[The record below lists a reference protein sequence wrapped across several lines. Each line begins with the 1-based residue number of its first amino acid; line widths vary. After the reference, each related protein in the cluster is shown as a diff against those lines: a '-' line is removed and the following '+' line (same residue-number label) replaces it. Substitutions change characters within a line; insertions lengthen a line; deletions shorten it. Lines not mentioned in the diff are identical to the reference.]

1 MCSKTIPI
9 LRKTPYDFTFLA
21 SPGSETIVVAPAI
34 DAASYYRATLF
45 VRIHNIQMA
54 SGQLLQFE
62 IDNTLPSDEDPAEF
76 IERYGTSNPPVD
88 PLATLD
94 IDLNDEAP
102 GLISTDVTGLGAALR
117 IRFTASQGSIGG
129 TPFFI
134 ELSAV
139 LVLRNF

>member
-9 LRKTPYDFTFLA
+9 LRKTPYDFTFLP
-21 SPGSETIVVAPAI
+21 SPGSETIVVVPAI
-34 DAASYYRATLF
+34 DVASYYRAGLF
-45 VRIHNIQMA
+45 IRLHNTQMA
-54 SGQLLQFE
+54 SGQLVKFE

-76 IERYGTSNPPVD
+76 IERYGTSTPPVD

-102 GLISTDVTGLGAALR
+102 SLISADVTGIGAALR
-117 IRFTASQGSIGG
+117 VHFTASQGSIGG